1 MTADP
6 KNVWYVAAMSG
17 EVSDKPMSRKICNIG
32 VVLFRTAAGHLAAL
46 VDRCPHRFVPLSM
59 GCVAGE
65 SLVCGYH
72 GLAFSTAGA
81 CVGNPQG
88 AVTQSLAIRAFP
100 VQERYGFVWIW
111 MGDPALAPGVDLPDF
126 SILDNP
132 KMRPQWGYIWSK
144 AHFELMTD
152 NILDLS
158 HIEFL
163 HAGTLGTEK
172 IRDAKVK
179 SVVEGRTVYSYRTVE
194 EEILTP
200 FLDRSFETGGR
211 PVTRTLSVRWDA
223 PAMMLLTVSVNPAG
237 PELALRETFNMHFM
251 TPETATTSHYFW
263 VGTRRY
269 GADDPE
275 RDRLFRAGLE
285 NAFVTEDKPMIEA
298 QQRQIGSADL
308 LDLKPAL
315 FKGDAAAIQA
325 RRILDA
331 IRQAEAAPAVST
343 QTPPIPVEV

>member
-1 MTADP
+1 MSADL

-17 EVSDKPMSRKICNIG
+17 EVSDKPLSRMICDTPLAIY
-32 VVLFRTAAGHLAAL
+32 RTAAGRLAAL

-59 GCVAGE
+59 GCVQGE
-65 SLVCGYH
+65 ALVCGYH
-72 GLAFSTAGA
+72 GLAFAPDGA
-81 CVGNPQG
+81 CVENPQG
-88 AVTQSLAIRAFP
+88 VITRSLAIRAFI
-100 VQERYGFVWIW
+100 VQERYGLIWIW
-111 MGDPALAPGVDLPDF
+111 MGDPSLAAQTPLPDF
-126 SILDNP
+126 SLIDDP
-132 KMRPQWGYIWSK
+132 AMRPQWGYIHSK

-172 IRDAKVK
+172 IREAKTA
-179 SVVEGRTVYSYRTVE
+179 SVVEGRTVFSHRTVE
-194 EEILTP
+194 GEILTP

-211 PVTRTLSVRWDA
+211 PVTRTLSVRWD
-223 PAMMLLTVSVNPAG
+223 PPGLMQLTVAVDPAG
-237 PELALRETFNMHFM
+237 PEQALRETFNMHFM
-251 TPETATTSHYFW
+251 TPETAVTAHYFW

-269 GADDPE
+269 GPDDPE

-298 QQRQIGSADL
+298 QQRSLGTAEL
-308 LDLKPAL
+308 LDLGPAL

-325 RRILDA
+325 RRILDEMRRIEA
-331 IRQAEAAPAVST
+331 EQAETAS
-343 QTPPIPVEV
+343 